1 MERIIT
7 ARSLRLDKA
16 ESELTELGRSWERSL
31 ISKGIIYAPL
41 FSALIISPSPEG
53 GRLGY
58 FEAPSRLIVIS
69 EAVLD
74 SASASDARS
83 IMLHELAHALDYAL
97 HGFLSGHSPSFRECC
112 RMLGLDPGF
121 EKSRVRLSAAERNGR
136 KDRIRKLLALSSSPF
151 ENEASEAIRKAKA
164 LMAKEGIDLE
174 EDSEERICMVPLHEG
189 RRFPFSIRM
198 LLSYISETTGV
209 YIVTSSCNGLKTAM
223 AYGSLDE
230 VEASIYLYDYLVS
243 SSRREIAKLR
253 GDGERIFSD
262 SFLQGVIASLRER
275 TADAGTDSALMVIR
289 DGNMRKAKSIVFRDA
304 KLRTTRTRS
313 RGGDASSYGRGRS
326 FGSSLDIGE
335 SRRRRELKSD

>member
-121 EKSRVRLSAAERNGR
+121 EKSRVRLSAAERNG
-136 KDRIRKLLALSSSPF
+136 
-151 ENEASEAIRKAKA
+151 
-164 LMAKEGIDLE
+164 
-174 EDSEERICMVPLHEG
+174 
-189 RRFPFSIRM
+189 
-198 LLSYISETTGV
+198 T
-209 YIVTSSCNGLKTAM
+209 IVIPK
-223 AYGSLDE
+223 
-230 VEASIYLYDYLVS
+230 
-243 SSRREIAKLR
+243 R
-253 GDGERIFSD
+253 
-262 SFLQGVIASLRER
+262 
-275 TADAGTDSALMVIR
+275 
-289 DGNMRKAKSIVFRDA
+289 
-304 KLRTTRTRS
+304 
-313 RGGDASSYGRGRS
+313 RS
-326 FGSSLDIGE
+326 FSAKKQPDRSI
-335 SRRRRELKSD
+335 

>member
-1 MERIIT
+1 
-7 ARSLRLDKA
+7 
-16 ESELTELGRSWERSL
+16 
-31 ISKGIIYAPL
+31 
-41 FSALIISPSPEG
+41 
-53 GRLGY
+53 
-58 FEAPSRLIVIS
+58 
-69 EAVLD
+69 
-74 SASASDARS
+74 
-83 IMLHELAHALDYAL
+83 
-97 HGFLSGHSPSFRECC
+97 
-112 RMLGLDPGF
+112 
-121 EKSRVRLSAAERNGR
+121 
-136 KDRIRKLLALSSSPF
+136 
-151 ENEASEAIRKAKA
+151 
-164 LMAKEGIDLE
+164 MAKEGIDLE

-275 TADAGTDSALMVIR
+275 TADAGMDSALMVIR